1 LTGVGLGQF
10 GRFSGGIAGYAHNE
24 WADFAAATGFPGL
37 LLVLGVYYSVWR
49 RLSRVIAQRRG
60 EAEMYQARMARV
72 TLIILVISGAVFR
85 PNLISLDTMFLLALV
100 AGAGNWSLA
109 KR

>member
-1 LTGVGLGQF
+1 
-10 GRFSGGIAGYAHNE
+10 
-24 WADFAAATGFPGL
+24 
-37 LLVLGVYYSVWR
+37 
-49 RLSRVIAQRRG
+49 VIAQRRG